1 MNCGQNG
8 RYPPH
13 PLAKLDE
20 LWAERPFP
28 PHRLAKLDELW
39 AERPFPPH
47 PSCESN
53 LTQRRKEKTK
63 VVDKTAVP
71 IPPPE

>member
-1 MNCGQNG
+1 MNCGEHG

-28 PHRLAKLDELW
+28 PHPLAKLDELW
-39 AERPFPPH
+39 REQPFPPH
-47 PSCESN
+47 HLAKLDE
-53 LTQRRKEKTK
+53 LW
-63 VVDKTAVP
+63 DKTAVST
-71 IPPPE
+71 PPPD